1 MSILS
6 PGTGESSIYFG
17 NPGTNGQKD
26 GWIKYYHET
35 HATESYRR
43 KLYFRVSGNDRFWI
57 ESNAAYLQGANHT
70 SFQVRSGS
78 GNVKAVMQTVQDVE
92 VRIGATSAHPTAFYS
107 NGLEKIKLTTTTNQ
121 MLIANGVKMN
131 IGGNSGHTPLHI
143 ESENETYGKCAIFG
157 ANGWV
162 NHANYHYTD
171 ATITL
176 QGRDADNNDKGA
188 GIEFTVRNTGDSNW
202 LHGAITQDRSGNL
215 NFLNGGAGTYV
226 GTQKL
231 RIDSSGTLI
240 TGNHSDSAL
249 AVHTGTNRGVN
260 ITQNGRVYCKTD
272 DHWDLNHVGAGLLIR
287 FRAGNDAGNTQVVVG
302 NITLGTG
309 SVAFNETQSDSR
321 LKKNI
326 EPWTDEVLQH
336 FKTLQPKKF
345 HFNWESDSDTIRTG
359 YIAQDLVGAFP
370 EAYPLCKTDIGES
383 EEVDRHFFNPSGMV
397 KYLMKAL
404 QEEIVKREEI
414 EAKYNALEVRI
425 SALEG
430 S

>member
-1 MSILS
+1 MAQCFI
-6 PGTGESSIYFG
+6 
-17 NPGTNGQKD
+17 Q
-26 GWIKYYHET
+26 
-35 HATESYRR
+35 R
-43 KLYFRVSGNDRFWI
+43 
-57 ESNAAYLQGANHT
+57 
-70 SFQVRSGS
+70 
-78 GNVKAVMQTVQDVE
+78 
-92 VRIGATSAHPTAFYS
+92 
-107 NGLEKIKLTTTTNQ
+107 
-121 MLIANGVKMN
+121 
-131 IGGNSGHTPLHI
+131 
-143 ESENETYGKCAIFG
+143 
-157 ANGWV
+157 
-162 NHANYHYTD
+162 
-171 ATITL
+171 
-176 QGRDADNNDKGA
+176 
-188 GIEFTVRNTGDSNW
+188 
-202 LHGAITQDRSGNL
+202 
-215 NFLNGGAGTYV
+215 
-226 GTQKL
+226 L
-231 RIDSSGTLI
+231 RINSSGTLI
-240 TGNHSDSAL
+240 TGNHSNDAL
-249 AVHTGTNRGVN
+249 AVHNGTSRGVN

-414 EAKYNALEVRI
+414 EAKYNALEARI